1 MDVRLERIKSFIP
14 EKFFFEES
22 FKFNSKKIL
31 EDVILSYKKTQADN
45 IFNCSP
51 LLTKDQEF
59 HLFRKYNYL
68 KYKLK
73 KLASVN
79 LERLKEKSICEIES
93 IIEKI
98 IETRN
103 LIMKS
108 NMRLMVRPVSRYY
121 PKDCYDRDEFLSN
134 GYMHMMR
141 AIDFFD
147 YNRGFKFS
155 TYFTNVLK
163 RNLRRDSGILDKYTS
178 KLNLIGEIVSKKEQD
193 LVETNH
199 PYNKKFISEIFK
211 LLKDRS
217 DYKRDVEILKKYH
230 GVDYPKE
237 HTLAEIGNEF
247 GISKERVRQIKES
260 CLEYLRDHSIYDPL
274 V

>member
-31 EDVILSYKKTQADN
+31 EDLVLSYEKTQANN

-51 LLTKDQEF
+51 ILTRDQEF

-79 LERLKEKSICEIES
+79 LERLKEKSVCEIES
-93 IIEKI
+93 VIEKI
-98 IETRN
+98 IDTRN

-108 NMRLMVRPVSRYY
+108 NMRLMVRPVGKFF
-121 PKDCYDRDEFLSN
+121 PKDSYNRDEFFSN
-134 GYMHMMR
+134 GYIHMMR

-163 RNLRRDSGILDKYTS
+163 RNLSRDSGVLDKHTS

-193 LVETNH
+193 LVEANH
-199 PYNKKFISEIFK
+199 PYNKEFISEILK
-211 LLKDRS
+211 LLNRRS
-217 DYKRDVEILKKYH
+217 EYKRDVEILKKYH
-230 GVDYPKE
+230 GVDYPE
-237 HTLAEIGNEF
+237 EYTLAEIGNEF
-247 GISKERVRQIKES
+247 NISKERVRQIKES
-260 CLEYLRDHSIYDPL
+260 CLEYLRDNSTYDPL